1 MANRRRPRSRLHAV
15 MRWGL
20 LALLILFVYWDN
32 TALRTDS
39 LTYTSTALPAEFDGL
54 RIVQLSDLHNRE
66 FGKNNQRLYAAV
78 KQAAPDL
85 IFLTGDLVDEYAEA
99 PIPYA
104 KAVGKALSA
113 IAPTYYVTGNHEWAH
128 GNAAVEELKTA
139 LRESGVTVLSN
150 QFVPLER
157 NGQTIFIAGIDDPNG
172 YADQTT
178 PEELAAKLYAQQE
191 APFWLL
197 LAHRNTLFNGRYCR
211 LGADLTFCGHAHGGI
226 WRLPFT
232 DGLVD
237 TNLNLLPSF
246 TSGFYHCTDEDCE
259 GAEVFV
265 SRGLGNSPKW
275 AFRLFNRPQV
285 AVITLIANAR
295 YLLMSCALAQRFAGE
310 TFGTMEMPVLFNCLG
325 REKADAD
332 TIPALL
338 VKQVQSSVYMED
350 TLRRLGELGVD
361 HILEV
366 GPGSAL
372 SGFVKKTLPGVPCA
386 SVETPEQLDAALAA
400 WRDEA

>member
-15 MRWGL
+15 MRCGL
-20 LALLILFVYWDN
+20 LALLVLFVYWDN

-39 LTYTSTALPAEFDGL
+39 LTYTSTALPTEFDGL

-78 KQAAPDL
+78 EQAAPDL

-128 GNAAVEELKTA
+128 GNAAVEELKTV

-191 APFWLL
+191 DPFWLL
-197 LAHRNTLFNGRYCR
+197 LAHRNNRFARQYSL
-211 LGADLTFCGHAHGGI
+211 LGADLVCSGHAHGGI
-226 WRLPFT
+226 VRLPGT
-232 DGLVD
+232 DGLFSHD
-237 TNLNLLPSF
+237 LDLFPSY
-246 TSGFYHCTDEDCE
+246 TAGLYEENGS
-259 GAEVFV
+259 VLFV
-265 SRGLGNSPKW
+265 TRGLGNSGPS
-275 AFRLFNRPQV
+275 FRVFNRPEI
-285 AVITLIANAR
+285 AVL
-295 YLLMSCALAQRFAGE
+295 
-310 TFGTMEMPVLFNCLG
+310 
-325 REKADAD
+325 
-332 TIPALL
+332 
-338 VKQVQSSVYMED
+338 
-350 TLRRLGELGVD
+350 TLRRAEG
-361 HILEV
+361 
-366 GPGSAL
+366 
-372 SGFVKKTLPGVPCA
+372 
-386 SVETPEQLDAALAA
+386 
-400 WRDEA
+400 

>member
-66 FGKNNQRLYAAV
+66 FGEDNARLYQAV
-78 KQAAPDL
+78 EQAAPDL

-99 PIPYA
+99 PVPYA
-104 KAVGKALSA
+104 RAVGEALSA
-113 IAPTYYVTGNHEWAH
+113 IAPTYFVTGNHEWAH
-128 GNAAVEELKTA
+128 GNAVVEEIKTA
-139 LRESGVTVLSN
+139 LREAGVTVLSN
-150 QFVPLER
+150 QCVPLER
-157 NGQTIFIAGIDDPNG
+157 GGETIFIAGVDDPNG
-172 YADQTT
+172 YADQRS
-178 PEELAAKLYAQQE
+178 PADLAAEIYQNGA

-197 LAHRNTLFNGRYCR
+197 LAPRNHLFNGRYCR
-211 LGADLTFCGHAHGGI
+211 LGADLTFSGHAHGGI

-237 TNLNLLPSF
+237 TNLHLLPSF

-285 AVITLIANAR
+285 AVITL
-295 YLLMSCALAQRFAGE
+295 
-310 TFGTMEMPVLFNCLG
+310 
-325 REKADAD
+325 
-332 TIPALL
+332 
-338 VKQVQSSVYMED
+338 
-350 TLRRLGELGVD
+350 
-361 HILEV
+361 
-366 GPGSAL
+366 
-372 SGFVKKTLPGVPCA
+372 KKG
-386 SVETPEQLDAALAA
+386 
-400 WRDEA
+400 

>member
-1 MANRRRPRSRLHAV
+1 

-66 FGKNNQRLYAAV
+66 FGEDNARLYQAV
-78 KQAAPDL
+78 EQAAPDL

-99 PIPYA
+99 PVPYA
-104 KAVGKALSA
+104 RAVGEALSA
-113 IAPTYYVTGNHEWAH
+113 IAPTYFVTGNHEWAH
-128 GNAAVEELKTA
+128 GNAVVEEIKTA
-139 LRESGVTVLSN
+139 LREAGVTVLSN
-150 QFVPLER
+150 QCVPLER
-157 NGQTIFIAGIDDPNG
+157 GGETIFIAGVDDPNG
-172 YADQTT
+172 YADQRS
-178 PEELAAKLYAQQE
+178 PADLAAEIYQNGADT
-191 APFWLL
+191 FWLL
-197 LAHRNTLFNGRYCR
+197 LAHRNNLFNGRYCR
-211 LGADLTFCGHAHGGI
+211 LGADLTFSGHAHGGI

-237 TNLNLLPSF
+237 TNLHLLPSF

-285 AVITLIANAR
+285 AVITL
-295 YLLMSCALAQRFAGE
+295 
-310 TFGTMEMPVLFNCLG
+310 
-325 REKADAD
+325 
-332 TIPALL
+332 
-338 VKQVQSSVYMED
+338 
-350 TLRRLGELGVD
+350 
-361 HILEV
+361 
-366 GPGSAL
+366 
-372 SGFVKKTLPGVPCA
+372 KKG
-386 SVETPEQLDAALAA
+386 
-400 WRDEA
+400 

>member
-15 MRWGL
+15 MRCGL
-20 LALLILFVYWDN
+20 LALLVLFVYWDN

-128 GNAAVEELKTA
+128 GNAAVEELKTV

-178 PEELAAKLYAQQE
+178 PEELAAKLYSQQE
-191 APFWLL
+191 DLFWLL
-197 LAHRNTLFNGRYCR
+197 LAHRNTFFNGRYCR
-211 LGADLTFCGHAHGGI
+211 LF
-226 WRLPFT
+226 W
-232 DGLVD
+232 
-237 TNLNLLPSF
+237 
-246 TSGFYHCTDEDCE
+246 
-259 GAEVFV
+259 
-265 SRGLGNSPKW
+265 
-275 AFRLFNRPQV
+275 
-285 AVITLIANAR
+285 
-295 YLLMSCALAQRFAGE
+295 
-310 TFGTMEMPVLFNCLG
+310 
-325 REKADAD
+325 
-332 TIPALL
+332 
-338 VKQVQSSVYMED
+338 
-350 TLRRLGELGVD
+350 
-361 HILEV
+361 
-366 GPGSAL
+366 SAL
-372 SGFVKKTLPGVPCA
+372 PNTAVWPRWPLTEK
-386 SVETPEQLDAALAA
+386 
-400 WRDEA
+400 R

>member
-15 MRWGL
+15 MRCGL
-20 LALLILFVYWDN
+20 LALLVLFVYWDN

-104 KAVGKALSA
+104 KAAGKALSA

-128 GNAAVEELKTA
+128 GNAAVEELKTV

-172 YADQTT
+172 YAGQKS
-178 PEELAAKLYAQQE
+178 PEEVAGEVKEAASDG
-191 APFWLL
+191 FWLL
-197 LAHRNTLFNGRYCR
+197 MAHRNNLFDGEYCR
-211 LGADLTFCGHAHGGI
+211 LGADLVLSGHGHGGI

-232 DGLVD
+232 DGL
-237 TNLNLLPSF
+237 LGAGGQLLPSF
-246 TSGFYHCTDEDCE
+246 TNGFYCCTDGHE
-259 GAEVFV
+259 AQVFV
-265 SRGLGNSPKW
+265 TRGLGGIP
-275 AFRLFNRPQV
+275 RLFNHPQV
-285 AVITLIANAR
+285 AVLTLH
-295 YLLMSCALAQRFAGE
+295 CE
-310 TFGTMEMPVLFNCLG
+310 
-325 REKADAD
+325 
-332 TIPALL
+332 
-338 VKQVQSSVYMED
+338 
-350 TLRRLGELGVD
+350 
-361 HILEV
+361 
-366 GPGSAL
+366 
-372 SGFVKKTLPGVPCA
+372 
-386 SVETPEQLDAALAA
+386 
-400 WRDEA
+400 

>member
-39 LTYTSTALPAEFDGL
+39 LTYTSAALPASFDGL

-66 FGKNNQRLYAAV
+66 FGEDNARLYQAV
-78 KQAAPDL
+78 EQAAPDL

-99 PIPYA
+99 PVPYA
-104 KAVGKALSA
+104 RAAGEALSA
-113 IAPTYYVTGNHEWAH
+113 IAPTYFVTGNHEWAH
-128 GNAAVEELKTA
+128 GNAVVEEIKTA
-139 LRESGVTVLSN
+139 LREAGVTVLSN
-150 QFVPLER
+150 QCVPLER
-157 NGQTIFIAGIDDPNG
+157 GGETIFIAGVDDPNG
-172 YADQTT
+172 YADQRS
-178 PEELAAKLYAQQE
+178 PADLAAEIYQNGAD
-191 APFWLL
+191 PFWLL
-197 LAHRNTLFNGRYCR
+197 LAHRNNLFNGRYCR
-211 LGADLTFCGHAHGGI
+211 LGADLTFSGHAHGGI

-237 TNLNLLPSF
+237 TNLHLLPSF

-285 AVITLIANAR
+285 AVITL
-295 YLLMSCALAQRFAGE
+295 
-310 TFGTMEMPVLFNCLG
+310 
-325 REKADAD
+325 
-332 TIPALL
+332 
-338 VKQVQSSVYMED
+338 
-350 TLRRLGELGVD
+350 
-361 HILEV
+361 
-366 GPGSAL
+366 
-372 SGFVKKTLPGVPCA
+372 KKG
-386 SVETPEQLDAALAA
+386 
-400 WRDEA
+400 

>member
-1 MANRRRPRSRLHAV
+1 MANRRCPRSRLHAV

-66 FGKNNQRLYAAV
+66 FGEDNARLYQAV
-78 KQAAPDL
+78 EQAAPDL

-99 PIPYA
+99 PVPYA
-104 KAVGKALSA
+104 RAVGEALSA
-113 IAPTYYVTGNHEWAH
+113 IAPTYFVTGNHEWAH
-128 GNAAVEELKTA
+128 GNAVVEEIKTA
-139 LRESGVTVLSN
+139 LREAGVTVLSN
-150 QFVPLER
+150 QCVPLER
-157 NGQTIFIAGIDDPNG
+157 GGETIFIAGVDDPNG
-172 YADQTT
+172 YADQRS
-178 PEELAAKLYAQQE
+178 PADLAAEIYQNGAD
-191 APFWLL
+191 PFWLL
-197 LAHRNTLFNGRYCR
+197 LAHRNNLFNGRYCR
-211 LGADLTFCGHAHGGI
+211 LGADLTFSGHAHGGI

-237 TNLNLLPSF
+237 TNLHLLPSF

-285 AVITLIANAR
+285 AVITL
-295 YLLMSCALAQRFAGE
+295 
-310 TFGTMEMPVLFNCLG
+310 
-325 REKADAD
+325 
-332 TIPALL
+332 
-338 VKQVQSSVYMED
+338 
-350 TLRRLGELGVD
+350 
-361 HILEV
+361 
-366 GPGSAL
+366 
-372 SGFVKKTLPGVPCA
+372 KKG
-386 SVETPEQLDAALAA
+386 
-400 WRDEA
+400 

>member
-1 MANRRRPRSRLHAV
+1 M
-15 MRWGL
+15 
-20 LALLILFVYWDN
+20 
-32 TALRTDS
+32 
-39 LTYTSTALPAEFDGL
+39 
-54 RIVQLSDLHNRE
+54 
-66 FGKNNQRLYAAV
+66 
-78 KQAAPDL
+78 
-85 IFLTGDLVDEYAEA
+85 DEYTEA

-246 TSGFYHCTDEDCE
+246 TSGFYHCNDVDCE

-275 AFRLFNRPQV
+275 AVRLFNRPQI
-285 AVITLIANAR
+285 AVVTL
-295 YLLMSCALAQRFAGE
+295 
-310 TFGTMEMPVLFNCLG
+310 
-325 REKADAD
+325 
-332 TIPALL
+332 
-338 VKQVQSSVYMED
+338 
-350 TLRRLGELGVD
+350 
-361 HILEV
+361 
-366 GPGSAL
+366 
-372 SGFVKKTLPGVPCA
+372 KKG
-386 SVETPEQLDAALAA
+386 
-400 WRDEA
+400 

>member
-172 YADQTT
+172 YADQKT
-178 PEELAAKLYAQQE
+178 PQQVAREVRDAAPE
-191 APFWLL
+191 GFWLL
-197 LAHRNTLFNGRYCR
+197 LAHRNNLFESEYAA
-211 LGADLTFCGHAHGGI
+211 LGADLTLSACGVCPLPTGCWEAAARFCPPI
-226 WRLPFT
+226 PT
-232 DGLVD
+232 DFI
-237 TNLNLLPSF
+237 PA
-246 TSGFYHCTDEDCE
+246 
-259 GAEVFV
+259 GA
-265 SRGLGNSPKW
+265 R
-275 AFRLFNRPQV
+275 
-285 AVITLIANAR
+285 R
-295 YLLMSCALAQRFAGE
+295 YLS
-310 TFGTMEMPVLFNCLG
+310 
-325 REKADAD
+325 
-332 TIPALL
+332 
-338 VKQVQSSVYMED
+338 
-350 TLRRLGELGVD
+350 
-361 HILEV
+361 
-366 GPGSAL
+366 PGAW
-372 SGFVKKTLPGVPCA
+372 
-386 SVETPEQLDAALAA
+386 AA
-400 WRDEA
+400 WCACSTARRWRC